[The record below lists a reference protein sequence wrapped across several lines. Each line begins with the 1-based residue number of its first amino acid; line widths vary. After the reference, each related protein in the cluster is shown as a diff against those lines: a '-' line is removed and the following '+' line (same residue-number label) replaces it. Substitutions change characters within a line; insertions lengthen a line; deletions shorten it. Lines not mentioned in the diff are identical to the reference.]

1 MSNARPTMETY
12 IEMSPRVF
20 EENLARA
27 DALVSGLVERYA
39 RRGLRDLRFVASGS
53 SYNSCV
59 AARPFAERVLG
70 VRVDVFT
77 PSRYL
82 DELERLEVATP
93 GAFEVFVSQSGC
105 STNII
110 EAVRAARSRG
120 HETVALTGNV
130 NADLRDEVDEIFEYG
145 VGNETVGFVTMG
157 VLTLMEFIA
166 LFALAAAKAM
176 GAIDEGGRCAW
187 MDRLSRV
194 PAMHREVQRRA
205 PRLVFGRERV
215 LHGAASVHA
224 RPPAAGECRGVGV
237 HGREWRVL
245 QQFREHPVLQGDRQ
259 GPGIHGEPHLHE

>member
-1 MSNARPTMETY
+1 MSNAKPTMETY

-20 EENLARA
+20 EENLTRA
-27 DALVSGLVERYA
+27 DALVGGLVERYA

-82 DELERLEVATP
+82 DELERLDVMASD
-93 GAFEVFVSQSGC
+93 AFEVFVSQSGC

-130 NADLRDEVDEIFEYG
+130 EADLRDEVDAIFEYG

-166 LFALAAAKAM
+166 LFSLATAEAL
-176 GAIDEGGRCAW
+176 GAIDGDGRSAW
-187 MDRLSRV
+187 MGRLSEV
-194 PAMHREVQRRA
+194 PDMHR
-205 PRLVFGRERV
+205 
-215 LHGAASVHA
+215 
-224 RPPAAGECRGVGV
+224 
-237 HGREWRVL
+237 
-245 QQFREHPVLQGDRQ
+245 
-259 GPGIHGEPHLHE
+259 